1 MRQKPQKREKKGSAE
16 LTRTNLFVRIALII
30 IILVC
35 LFTIVKLQIQFNE
48 LNETRK
54 ELELQVKE
62 YENQIEEL
70 QAELDLPFDDEYV
83 IRVAREKLGYHLPD
97 EIIYYNDLN

>member
-1 MRQKPQKREKKGSAE
+1 MR
-16 LTRTNLFVRIALII
+16 TRTNLFVKAAILF

-35 LFTIVKLQIQFNE
+35 VFTILKLQVQFNG

-54 ELELQVKE
+54 ELKDELNKYSDKV
-62 YENQIEEL
+62 EEL
-70 QAELDLPFDDEYV
+70 EDEIAQPFDDEYV

>member
-1 MRQKPQKREKKGSAE
+1 M
-16 LTRTNLFVRIALII
+16 TRTNLFVRIALVII
-30 IILVC
+30 VLVC

-54 ELELQVKE
+54 ELENEVKNE
-62 YENQIEEL
+62 ENEIEKLDAEL
-70 QAELDLPFDDEYV
+70 QLPFDDEYV